1 MNGFTNFVNHSN
13 KPTQEGEKMWEG
25 TTEKG
30 WKRNG
35 GGGREGTRSVGLQ
48 ERIKGDN
55 GTIAVSPLH
64 LRQVPFPRGQGP

>member
-30 WKRNG
+30 WNRNG
-35 GGGREGTRSVGLQ
+35 EGGVSVGLQ
-48 ERIKGDN
+48 ERKKGDN

-64 LRQVPFPRGQGP
+64 IHQVPFPRLQGP

>member
-35 GGGREGTRSVGLQ
+35 GGGGKAREVLVYKR
-48 ERIKGDN
+48 E
-55 GTIAVSPLH
+55 
-64 LRQVPFPRGQGP
+64 